1 MNDRVSLYPGRVLIT
16 PEDGSPAFYA
26 TMTRADEP
34 TQAGDPLNK
43 ATLLSDSVAAMYGLD
58 GATVP
63 NDLFGYVGEY
73 AQHQWFRKV
82 VPNFLPV
89 PVSEYTKLLMH
100 TGEGVGGTGTTY
112 SFFTNIET
120 DLNRELVLG
129 GAEYS
134 DSINY
139 TTMDDLYDH
148 VGQYFEKGGAIYLID
163 AGSVVTGEVTGGTY
177 YVYVTAREMTY
188 EDRSA
193 PGPDTYLRSSD
204 ANAYPHSGESGG
216 YAYTYLGRSME
227 HVLREP
233 VRMVQGIYLGNG
245 EAGYGALE
253 RLTFPFN
260 TLLALF
266 VVTESEND
274 EPALIYLG
282 QPGTSINEQANTDG
296 VYYHYVAF
304 GIDSDRK
311 EN

>member
-1 MNDRVSLYPGRVLIT
+1 MKDRVSRYPGRVLIT

-82 VPNFLPV
+82 VLNFVPV
-89 PVSEYTKLLMH
+89 PVSGYTRLLMH
-100 TGEGVGGTGTTY
+100 SGEGIGGSGTTY
-112 SFFTNIET
+112 RFYTDIEV
-120 DLNRELVLG
+120 DLNRELVLAG
-129 GAEYS
+129 THYDDG
-134 DSINY
+134 INY
-139 TTMDDLYDH
+139 FEMDDLYDR
-148 VGQYFEKGGAIYLID
+148 VGQYFEKGGVIYLID
-163 AGSVVTGEVTGGTY
+163 SGSVVTGETASGTHD
-177 YVYVTAREMTY
+177 VYLTAREMTY

-227 HVLREP
+227 HILREP
-233 VRMVQGIYLGNG
+233 VRIVQGTYLGNG

-266 VVTESEND
+266 VVTETEND
-274 EPALIYLG
+274 EPALVYLG
-282 QPGTSINEQANTDG
+282 QPGTNINNQANTDG

-304 GIDSDRK
+304 GIDTDRK

>member
-1 MNDRVSLYPGRVLIT
+1 MKDRASLYPGRVLIT

-34 TQAGDPLNK
+34 TQAGNPLNK

-58 GATVP
+58 DSTVP

-82 VPNFLPV
+82 VPNFVPV
-89 PVSEYTKLLMH
+89 PVSQYTTLVMVESSGSGSSSEYDFYTSVRL
-100 TGEGVGGTGTTY
+100 
-112 SFFTNIET
+112 
-120 DLNRELVLG
+120 DLNRKLFLSGTETTVSVSHYTKDEL
-129 GAEYS
+129 Y
-134 DSINY
+134 NY
-139 TTMDDLYDH
+139 
-148 VGQYFEKGGAIYLID
+148 VGQYFEKNGSIYYMD
-163 AGSVVTGEVTGGTY
+163 SGSVVTGERTGGVF
-177 YVYVTAREMTY
+177 YVYLTARQMTY

-227 HVLREP
+227 HILREP
-233 VRMVQGIYLGNG
+233 VRVVQGTYLGNG
-245 EAGYGALE
+245 EAGYGALD
-253 RLTFPFN
+253 RLTLPFN

-266 VVTESEND
+266 VVAETDNKG
-274 EPALIYLG
+274 PALVYLG
-282 QPGTSINEQANTDG
+282 QMGTSINDQANTDG
-296 VYYHYVAF
+296 VYYRYVAF
-304 GIDSDRK
+304 GIDTDRK

>member
-1 MNDRVSLYPGRVLIT
+1 MKDRASLYPGRVLIT

-34 TQAGDPLNK
+34 TQAGNPLNK

-58 GATVP
+58 DSTVP

-82 VPNFLPV
+82 VPNFVPV
-89 PVSEYTKLLMH
+89 PVSQYTTLVMSEGSGSGSSSEYDFYTSVGLDLNQKLFLSGTDTTVSVSHYTKDKL
-100 TGEGVGGTGTTY
+100 Y
-112 SFFTNIET
+112 
-120 DLNRELVLG
+120 
-129 GAEYS
+129 
-134 DSINY
+134 NY
-139 TTMDDLYDH
+139 
-148 VGQYFEKGGAIYLID
+148 VGQYFEKNGSIYYMD
-163 AGSVVTGEVTGGTY
+163 SGSVVTGKITGGVF
-177 YVYVTAREMTY
+177 YVYLTARQMTY

-193 PGPDTYLRSSD
+193 VGPDTYLRSSD

-227 HVLREP
+227 HILREP
-233 VRMVQGIYLGNG
+233 VRVVQGTYLGNG
-245 EAGYGALE
+245 EAGYGALD

-266 VVTESEND
+266 VVAETNNTA
-274 EPALIYLG
+274 PALVYLG
-282 QPGTSINEQANTDG
+282 QMGTSINDQANTDG

-304 GIDSDRK
+304 GIDTDRK

>member
-1 MNDRVSLYPGRVLIT
+1 MKDRASLYPGRVLIT

-34 TQAGDPLNK
+34 TQAGNPLNK

-58 GATVP
+58 DSTVP

-82 VPNFLPV
+82 VPNFVPV
-89 PVSEYTKLLMH
+89 PVSKYTKLLMH
-100 TGEGVGGTGTTY
+100 TGGGVGGTGTGYRFYTD
-112 SFFTNIET
+112 IET
-120 DLNRELVLG
+120 DLNQKLVLG
-129 GAEYS
+129 GAEYTFS
-134 DSINY
+134 VTFASR
-139 TTMDDLYDH
+139 DDLYDH
-148 VGQYFEKGGAIYLID
+148 VGQYFEKDGAIYLMD
-163 AGSVVTGEVTGGTY
+163 SGSVVTGESTSGTY
-177 YVYVTAREMTY
+177 YVYLTARQMTY

-227 HVLREP
+227 HILREP
-233 VRMVQGIYLGNG
+233 VRIVQGTYLGNG
-245 EAGYGALE
+245 EAGYGALD

-266 VVTESEND
+266 VVAETENKA
-274 EPALIYLG
+274 PTLVYLG
-282 QPGTSINEQANTDG
+282 QMGTSINDQANTDG
-296 VYYHYVAF
+296 VYYRYVAF
-304 GIDSDRK
+304 GIDTDRK